1 MPTQPDAIDI
11 EQLRAQLEAMYA
23 PSGSTAD
30 VVERAPTYQPQRMI
44 DTARLGFIKPGVT
57 ALTREAKSHSPDHNA
72 LKAQHIATLG
82 TYIDSLRIRK
92 LRGQ

>member
-23 PSGSTAD
+23 PNRGSAD
-30 VVERAPTYQPQRMI
+30 MVERTPLQQSQRMI

-57 ALTREAKSHSPDHNA
+57 ALTQEAKSHSPDHNV

-82 TYIDSLRIRK
+82 TYIESLRVRK

>member
-23 PSGSTAD
+23 PNGGSAD
-30 VVERAPTYQPQRMI
+30 VVERAPAQQSQRMI

-57 ALTREAKSHSPDHNA
+57 ALTQEAKSHSPDYNV

>member
-30 VVERAPTYQPQRMI
+30 VILPERAPTYQPQRMI
-44 DTARLGFIKPGVT
+44 DTARLGV
-57 ALTREAKSHSPDHNA
+57 
-72 LKAQHIATLG
+72 
-82 TYIDSLRIRK
+82 Y
-92 LRGQ
+92 